1 MPATPTEKGSPF
13 LRDTEADLVRA
24 AELLRAGELVALPTE
39 TVYGLAAD
47 ALNENAVRRVFAVKG
62 RPLIDPLIVHVLS
75 PEAAGAIAETP
86 PALGKLAARFWPG
99 PLTVVLRKKAVVPDL
114 VTAGGGTVAVRVP
127 AHRLTRRVL
136 ELSGCFLAAPSA
148 NPFGYVSPTRAE
160 HVRESFGEKVPW
172 ILDGGE
178 CEHGLESAVVWLADG
193 AERARLLRPGPVP
206 REELE
211 EALGCRLAVGGVAA
225 GKAGAQPAPGMLPR
239 HYSPRTPLVLRE
251 AGEPPVLREG
261 AGRQAVVWLRR
272 PREPLA
278 APAGVEEFWLS
289 ENGDLREAG
298 RNVFAL
304 SRRLDSGDF
313 AATHWELTAGA
324 GVGAAIN
331 DRLRR
336 AASRAAFAA

>member
-1 MPATPTEKGSPF
+1 MFFRE
-13 LRDTEADLVRA
+13 TEADLIRVGK
-24 AELLRAGELVALPTE
+24 LLREGELVALPTE

-47 ALNENAVRRVFAVKG
+47 ALNENAVRRVFSVKG
-62 RPLIDPLIVHVLS
+62 RPFLDPLIVHLAAAEAVEVL
-75 PEAAGAIAETP
+75 AEVP
-86 PALGKLAARFWPG
+86 PALERLAERFWPG

-127 AHRLTRRVL
+127 AHRLMRRVI

-178 CEHGLESAVVWLADG
+178 CEHGLESAIVWLADG
-193 AERARLLRPGPVP
+193 AKRARLLRSGPISS
-206 REELE
+206 EEI
-211 EALGCRLAVGGVAA
+211 EAAIGHRLVSGDA
-225 GKAGAQPAPGMLPR
+225 GNAEKTGAQPAPGMLSR
-239 HYSPRTPLVLRE
+239 HYSPFTPIVLRE
-251 AGEPPVLREG
+251 AGAKPTLRVG
-261 AGRQAVVWLRR
+261 GGRQAVVWLRR
-272 PREPLA
+272 PQVA
-278 APAGVEEFWLS
+278 MAGVEEFWLS

-304 SRRLDSGDF
+304 ARRLDAGGF
-313 AATHWELTAGA
+313 AVMHWELAPGTGI
-324 GVGAAIN
+324 GVAIN

-336 AASRAAFAA
+336 AAARA